1 MTLTRLLRSVLP
13 ALALAAT
20 PALAAAGGEEGK
32 VRFGLVSER
41 SALVAGETNWL
52 GVRFQIEKDW
62 HIYWN
67 GQSDSGSPP
76 EITFELPAGFSTGEL
91 VWPAP
96 RRHLSDGPLL
106 DHVYEKSVVL
116 LVPVKAPADAA
127 GKTVEIKA
135 SATWMVCKSACLV
148 ESGEASIS
156 LPVVGAG
163 STPKPA
169 PEAPLFAAARERV
182 ATPAPTDGSV
192 VRWEWK
198 DRTLVLMSAK
208 GKRMAFYPFE
218 NSAKLTDM
226 ARDAASD
233 KGRLELRM
241 KDPGPVR
248 GIVEIEGSEGVRPIV
263 VSLDVPPP
271 GPNSRGGEASNPNS
285 R

>member
-1 MTLTRLLRSVLP
+1 MALTRLLRSVLP

-20 PALAAAGGEEGK
+20 PALAAGGEEGK
-32 VRFGLVSER
+32 VKFSLVSER
-41 SALVAGETNWL
+41 SALVAGETGWL
-52 GVRFQIEKDW
+52 GVRFEIEKDW

-67 GQSDSGSPP
+67 GQSDAGGAP
-76 EITFELPAGFSTGEL
+76 EITFELPAGFTAGDL

-106 DHVYEKSVVL
+106 DHVYEKRAVL
-116 LVPVKAPADAA
+116 LLPVKVPADAA
-127 GKTVEIKA
+127 GKAVTIKA

-156 LPVVGAG
+156 LPVAGAG
-163 STPKPA
+163 STPKPT
-169 PEAPLFAAARERV
+169 PEAPLLAAARERV
-182 ATPAPTDGSV
+182 PTPAPADGSV

-198 DRTLVLMSAK
+198 GQTLVVTSAK
-208 GKRMAFYPFE
+208 GKKIAFYPYE

-226 ARDAASD
+226 AKDAASET
-233 KGRLELRM
+233 GRLELRI

-248 GIVEIEGSEGVRPIV
+248 GIVEIEGSEGVRPMV
-263 VSLDVPPP
+263 HSLDVPPP
-271 GPNSRGGEASNPNS
+271 GQNPRGGEASNPNS